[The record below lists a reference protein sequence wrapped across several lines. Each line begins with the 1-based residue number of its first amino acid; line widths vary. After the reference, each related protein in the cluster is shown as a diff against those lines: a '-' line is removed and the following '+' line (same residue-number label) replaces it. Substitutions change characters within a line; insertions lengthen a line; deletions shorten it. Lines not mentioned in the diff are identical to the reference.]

1 MNENL
6 DLKDI
11 IQGHKREITK
21 APGIIRKEGIQDPP
35 HQKEIIV
42 IETTSTQG
50 TIEDL
55 APQGEIIEGIN
66 DHLPV
71 NVITDREIIT
81 DIKVKKIREVKKEMT
96 LGLGQERT
104 LWDLTWLYT
113 PRESE
118 NWSKRR
124 NSIEKT
130 ILSHIESKK

>member
-1 MNENL
+1 M
-6 DLKDI
+6 
-11 IQGHKREITK
+11 
-21 APGIIRKEGIQDPP
+21 
-35 HQKEIIV
+35 

-55 APQGEIIEGIN
+55 AHQGEIIEGIN

-81 DIKVKKIREVKKEMT
+81 DNKVKTIREVKKEMT

-104 LWDLTWLYT
+104 LWDLTWHYT
-113 PRESE
+113 PRESG

-124 NSIEKT
+124 NSKERT
-130 ILSHIESKK
+130 ILGHIESKK